1 MKIIN
6 EKGKLFGIINIID
19 LIVLIVIAALL
30 FAGTMFIKNGG
41 FNPSGVSNDIF
52 AGPQEKMIIKYYQEE
67 VNDFVV
73 DKLEIGSPVYD
84 DTGKNLMGTLI
95 GFETEP
101 SVYYTEDA
109 KGNAIKS
116 SKEDCKA
123 VILITEVEGMRT
135 QMGATVNGTVYSV
148 GHSLILRAGDAKLYP
163 RVYDIQ
169 VAKAAK

>member
-19 LIVLIVIAALL
+19 LIVLIVVAALI
-30 FAGTMFIKNGG
+30 FAGTVFIKNGG

-52 AGPQEKMIIKYYQEE
+52 TGPQEKMIIKYYQEE
-67 VNDFVV
+67 VNDFVIEH
-73 DKLEIGSPVYD
+73 LEVGSPVYD

-95 GFETEP
+95 GFETAP
-101 SVYYTEDA
+101 SIYYTEDA

-116 SKEDCKA
+116 SKEDCKSL
-123 VILITEVEGMRT
+123 ILITEVEGMRT

-148 GHSLILRAGDAKLYP
+148 GHSLILRAGDAKMYP

-169 VAKAAK
+169 TAPKAE